1 MLSKK
6 VYSSL
11 AVFFL
16 ILMISPLAAM
26 SFLGARGDK
35 YFEFILDISIFL
47 PLIWGVLGVF
57 FGMIGVKGLVR
68 VCIVVANLYVL
79 GYYVL
84 ITIMGIYGFQEP

>member
-1 MLSKK
+1 MLNKK
-6 VYSSL
+6 IYSSL

-26 SFLGARGDK
+26 SFLGAKGDA
-35 YFEFILDISIFL
+35 YFNFILDISIFL

-84 ITIMGIYGFQEP
+84 VTIMGLYGFKQP

>member
-26 SFLGARGDK
+26 SLLGAKGDA
-35 YFEFILDISIFL
+35 YFNFILDISIFL
-47 PLIWGVLGVF
+47 PLIWGILGVF

-84 ITIMGIYGFQEP
+84 VTIMGLYGFRQP

>member
-1 MLSKK
+1 M
-6 VYSSL
+6 
-11 AVFFL
+11 
-16 ILMISPLAAM
+16 
-26 SFLGARGDK
+26 
-35 YFEFILDISIFL
+35 
-47 PLIWGVLGVF
+47 LGVF